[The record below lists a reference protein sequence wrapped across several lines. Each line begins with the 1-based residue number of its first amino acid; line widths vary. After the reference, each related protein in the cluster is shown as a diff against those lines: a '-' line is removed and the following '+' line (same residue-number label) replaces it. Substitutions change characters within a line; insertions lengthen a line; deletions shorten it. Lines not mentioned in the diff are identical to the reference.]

1 MDYYSKKKCLYVLK
15 HEVERGWR
23 QGLLM
28 VEVHKILDISI
39 ERRKVRPED
48 FVQRYRR
55 RLITLTNHLD

>member
-1 MDYYSKKKCLYVLK
+1 
-15 HEVERGWR
+15 
-23 QGLLM
+23 M